1 MAQPGRTD
9 SYRDITVVNLSNTRL
24 YRHDRGFYFLEKVSQ
39 YITVYLGDAILI
51 HINNICFYGE
61 ISKIINLYH
70 FHFNPRL
77 PLFLLYVRW
86 KSGVTFVW
94 RCFCEVCP
102 KMLPRDRLE
111 RQVHSFFKNLPFKHF
126 CLSSFFF
133 NPENIIML
141 THERMCLLGVSQGTV
156 CA

>member
-1 MAQPGRTD
+1 MAQPGRPD

-24 YRHDRGFYFLEKVSQ
+24 YRHDRGFYFLEKVSRF
-39 YITVYLGDAILI
+39 ITVYLGKAILI
-51 HINNICFYGE
+51 HIHNICFYGE

-94 RCFCEVCP
+94 RCFCDVCP
-102 KMLPRDRLE
+102 H
-111 RQVHSFFKNLPFKHF
+111 QVVEKCVRYILFFKNLPFKHF
-126 CLSSFFF
+126 CLSSFF
-133 NPENIIML
+133 
-141 THERMCLLGVSQGTV
+141 
-156 CA
+156 